1 MVTVKTYFSADSAQ
15 LDRTLLADEGIDSFV
30 SDENLYNADPVLV
43 WMNGGVRLMV
53 AEEEKERAE
62 AILEER
68 GAQGEI
74 GSEELIRLAEEG
86 AGDEG
91 SEREVEGRGGG
102 DG

>member
-53 AEEEKERAE
+53 AEEVKERAE
-62 AILEER
+62 AILAER
-68 GAQGEI
+68 GAQGRL
-74 GSEELIRLAEEG
+74 GSLN
-86 AGDEG
+86 
-91 SEREVEGRGGG
+91 
-102 DG
+102 

>member
-53 AEEEKERAE
+53 GEDDKARAE

-68 GAQGEI
+68 GALGEI
-74 GSEELIRLAEEG
+74 GSEELIRLAEE
-86 AGDEG
+86 AGRDG
-91 SEREVEGRGGG
+91 EGREEEVGG
-102 DG
+102 DR